1 MAETKERSGIFKFFY
16 IILTIITFP
25 IFMLLFILRHPFWVL
40 FLLCAVAGGAAYYP
54 ISQGVKP
61 EDILTWYEAK
71 YKAAK
76 FEFVTKAVES
86 GKTDYIPQAVI
97 DEITAAKK
105 KMEEEKAEA
114 ARPKSENYNEKIDRD
129 VKIEQAKE
137 DLKKRKK
144 GFKRKGAS
152 ADKTVG
158 TAAEPGKVTL
168 EATENES
175 RVGAKNVPVQEP
187 SEAEQRSGGTALQ
200 NQTEMLEKSGAS
212 AGGLASFLNQQQ
224 ENNADGPA
232 DEVLSSGSD
241 VVENSAVNN
250 GVAGNDAA
258 GNRAEKNGTEKSD
271 AAENGAAGND
281 ATGNGAEERKLSIEI
296 GHGHNGKLVG
306 FPLHLHEGSI
316 GEVPAL
322 QQTVVVGSKQGVII
336 AGEQNGV
343 DHSILSLRSTTRGMP
358 TRICT
363 DWLVATSTAVITQG
377 SKSCTPR

>member
-86 GKTDYIPQAVI
+86 GKTDYIPQVVI

-158 TAAEPGKVTL
+158 TAAESGKVTL

-175 RVGAKNVPVQEP
+175 RVGAKNVPVQES
-187 SEAEQRSGGTALQ
+187 SEAEQRSGGAALQ

-241 VVENSAVNN
+241 VVENNAVNN

-271 AAENGAAGND
+271 AAENGAEKNGTGKSDAAESGAANNGVENNGASENGIAGND
-281 ATGNGAEERKLSIEI
+281 DTEDGDFDIFTDEDFK
-296 GHGHNGKLVG
+296 
-306 FPLHLHEGSI
+306 
-316 GEVPAL
+316 AL
-322 QQTVVVGSKQGVII
+322 Q
-336 AGEQNGV
+336 
-343 DHSILSLRSTTRGMP
+343 L
-358 TRICT
+358 
-363 DWLVATSTAVITQG
+363 
-377 SKSCTPR
+377 

>member
-187 SEAEQRSGGTALQ
+187 SEAEQRSGGAALQ

-232 DEVLSSGSD
+232 DEVLSSGS
-241 VVENSAVNN
+241 AVNN

-281 ATGNGAEERKLSIEI
+281 ATGNGAEK
-296 GHGHNGKLVG
+296 NGTEKSDAAENG
-306 FPLHLHEGSI
+306 AANNGAENNGASENGIAGNDDTEDGDFDIFTDEDFK
-316 GEVPAL
+316 AL
-322 QQTVVVGSKQGVII
+322 Q
-336 AGEQNGV
+336 
-343 DHSILSLRSTTRGMP
+343 L
-358 TRICT
+358 
-363 DWLVATSTAVITQG
+363 
-377 SKSCTPR
+377 

>member
-187 SEAEQRSGGTALQ
+187 SEAEQRSGGAALQ

-281 ATGNGAEERKLSIEI
+281 ATGNGAEK
-296 GHGHNGKLVG
+296 NGTEKSDAAENGAANNGVENNG
-306 FPLHLHEGSI
+306 ASENGIAGNDDTEDGDFDIFTDEDFK
-316 GEVPAL
+316 AL
-322 QQTVVVGSKQGVII
+322 Q
-336 AGEQNGV
+336 
-343 DHSILSLRSTTRGMP
+343 L
-358 TRICT
+358 
-363 DWLVATSTAVITQG
+363 
-377 SKSCTPR
+377 

>member
-1 MAETKERSGIFKFFY
+1 MRVNDVLSKKRYIGEKGAGNSNRLFKSEWYSFRRLYVGRRKGRGVMAETKERSGIFKFFY

-25 IFMLLFILRHPFWVL
+25 IFMLLFILRHPFWIL

-144 GFKRKGAS
+144 GFKRKGDS
-152 ADKTVG
+152 AGKTVG
-158 TAAEPGKVTL
+158 AAAESGKVTL
-168 EATENES
+168 EATESES
-175 RVGAKNVPVQEP
+175 RLGAKNVPVQEP
-187 SEAEQRSGGTALQ
+187 SEAEQRTGGAALQ
-200 NQTEMLEKSGAS
+200 NQAETLEKSGVS
-212 AGGLASFLNQQQ
+212 AGGLASFLSKQQ
-224 ENNADGPA
+224 ENNAEGTA
-232 DEVLSSGSD
+232 DEVLSSGSGI
-241 VVENSAVNN
+241 VENGMAGNDAEKNGAVNN
-250 GVAGNDAA
+250 GAEKNDAVENGAVKNDTVENGVEKNGAEENDAA
-258 GNRAEKNGTEKSD
+258 NNGAANNNAEKSD
-271 AAENGAAGND
+271 AAEDGDSDDGD
-281 ATGNGAEERKLSIEI
+281 FDIFTDEDFK
-296 GHGHNGKLVG
+296 
-306 FPLHLHEGSI
+306 
-316 GEVPAL
+316 AL
-322 QQTVVVGSKQGVII
+322 Q
-336 AGEQNGV
+336 
-343 DHSILSLRSTTRGMP
+343 L
-358 TRICT
+358 
-363 DWLVATSTAVITQG
+363 
-377 SKSCTPR
+377 

>member
-114 ARPKSENYNEKIDRD
+114 ARPKSEKIDRD

-187 SEAEQRSGGTALQ
+187 SEAEQRSGGAALQ

-224 ENNADGPA
+224 KNNANGPA
-232 DEVLSSGSD
+232 DEVLFSGSD

-281 ATGNGAEERKLSIEI
+281 ATGNGAEK
-296 GHGHNGKLVG
+296 NGTEKSDAAENGAANNGAENNGALENG
-306 FPLHLHEGSI
+306 IAGNDDTEDGDFDIFTDEDFK
-316 GEVPAL
+316 AL
-322 QQTVVVGSKQGVII
+322 Q
-336 AGEQNGV
+336 
-343 DHSILSLRSTTRGMP
+343 L
-358 TRICT
+358 
-363 DWLVATSTAVITQG
+363 
-377 SKSCTPR
+377 

>member
-1 MAETKERSGIFKFFY
+1 
-16 IILTIITFP
+16 
-25 IFMLLFILRHPFWVL
+25 
-40 FLLCAVAGGAAYYP
+40 
-54 ISQGVKP
+54 
-61 EDILTWYEAK
+61 
-71 YKAAK
+71 
-76 FEFVTKAVES
+76 
-86 GKTDYIPQAVI
+86 
-97 DEITAAKK
+97 
-105 KMEEEKAEA
+105 MEEEKAEA

-187 SEAEQRSGGTALQ
+187 SEAEQRSGGAALQ

-281 ATGNGAEERKLSIEI
+281 ATGNGAEK
-296 GHGHNGKLVG
+296 NGTEKSDAAENG
-306 FPLHLHEGSI
+306 AANNGAENNGASENGIAGNDDTEDGDFDIFTDEDFK
-316 GEVPAL
+316 AL
-322 QQTVVVGSKQGVII
+322 Q
-336 AGEQNGV
+336 
-343 DHSILSLRSTTRGMP
+343 L
-358 TRICT
+358 
-363 DWLVATSTAVITQG
+363 
-377 SKSCTPR
+377 

>member
-187 SEAEQRSGGTALQ
+187 SEAEQRSGGAALQ

-250 GVAGNDAA
+250 GVAGNAA

-281 ATGNGAEERKLSIEI
+281 ATGNGAEK
-296 GHGHNGKLVG
+296 NGTEKSDAAENG
-306 FPLHLHEGSI
+306 AANNGAENNGASENGIAGNDDTEDGDFDIFTDEDFK
-316 GEVPAL
+316 AL
-322 QQTVVVGSKQGVII
+322 Q
-336 AGEQNGV
+336 
-343 DHSILSLRSTTRGMP
+343 L
-358 TRICT
+358 
-363 DWLVATSTAVITQG
+363 
-377 SKSCTPR
+377 

>member
-152 ADKTVG
+152 AGKTVG

-175 RVGAKNVPVQEP
+175 RAGAKNEPVQEI
-187 SEAEQRSGGTALQ
+187 SEAEQRSG
-200 NQTEMLEKSGAS
+200 
-212 AGGLASFLNQQQ
+212 AGKK
-224 ENNADGPA
+224 
-232 DEVLSSGSD
+232 
-241 VVENSAVNN
+241 
-250 GVAGNDAA
+250 
-258 GNRAEKNGTEKSD
+258 R
-271 AAENGAAGND
+271 
-281 ATGNGAEERKLSIEI
+281 
-296 GHGHNGKLVG
+296 G
-306 FPLHLHEGSI
+306 FSRRPGQLF
-316 GEVPAL
+316 
-322 QQTVVVGSKQGVII
+322 K
-336 AGEQNGV
+336 
-343 DHSILSLRSTTRGMP
+343 
-358 TRICT
+358 
-363 DWLVATSTAVITQG
+363 STAG
-377 SKSCTPR
+377 K

>member
-25 IFMLLFILRHPFWVL
+25 IFMLLFILRHPFWIL

-175 RVGAKNVPVQEP
+175 RVGAKNVPVQEL
-187 SEAEQRSGGTALQ
+187 SEAEQRSGGAALQ

-241 VVENSAVNN
+241 VVENNAVNN

-271 AAENGAAGND
+271 AAENGAEKNGTGKSDAAESGAANNGVENNGASENGIAGND
-281 ATGNGAEERKLSIEI
+281 DTEDGDFDIFTDEDFK
-296 GHGHNGKLVG
+296 
-306 FPLHLHEGSI
+306 
-316 GEVPAL
+316 AL
-322 QQTVVVGSKQGVII
+322 Q
-336 AGEQNGV
+336 
-343 DHSILSLRSTTRGMP
+343 L
-358 TRICT
+358 
-363 DWLVATSTAVITQG
+363 
-377 SKSCTPR
+377 